1 MGKVRQVLSC
11 TGCGQQVAQWVGRC
25 PGCGEWGT
33 IEEGVSASLRAGAS
47 LSTLARPAS
56 GARLRSGSDA
66 LDRVLGGGIV
76 PGSVILLAG
85 EPGIG
90 KSSLLLQVA
99 AGLARDGGSC
109 LVASGEESREQ
120 VAERAVRL
128 GLDASSLAFVPG

>member
-1 MGKVRQVLSC
+1 MGKVRHVMSC

-33 IEEGVSASLRAGAS
+33 IEERAPGGARASAAV
-47 LSTLARPAS
+47 STLGAAPS
-56 GARLRSGSDA
+56 GPRLHSGSKA

-76 PGSVILLAG
+76 RGSVVLLAG

-99 AGLARDGGSC
+99 AGLSGEGGAC

-120 VAERAVRL
+120 V
-128 GLDASSLAFVPG
+128 